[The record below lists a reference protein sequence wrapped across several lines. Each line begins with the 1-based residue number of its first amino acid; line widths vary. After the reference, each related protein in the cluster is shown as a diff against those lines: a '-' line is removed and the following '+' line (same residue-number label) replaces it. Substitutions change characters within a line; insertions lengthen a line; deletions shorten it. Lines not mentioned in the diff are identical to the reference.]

1 MALADPDGIY
11 IRIAELPGGGVAD
24 ITMPEGDPEPDD
36 PWLKPPS
43 MQHP

>member
-1 MALADPDGIY
+1 MQPDLDGIH
-11 IRIAELPGGGVAD
+11 IRIAEVPGGGLAD
-24 ITMPEGDPEPDD
+24 VRMPEGDPEPDD